1 MNDISIV
8 HGALVRSATFLALLA
23 LPVLAAPVA
32 GQDPVRVEE
41 DAACE
46 WNGGDRDRYCE
57 TREYALSPHDRIEVD
72 AGQNGGLAVT
82 GWDRDE
88 VRLIARIQASSRDDD
103 PRALAREIRIRTGE
117 RIAAEGPRSWGRGS
131 GWSVSFDLMV
141 PRRTD
146 LRLAASNGGI
156 RLAELSGVVEARTT
170 NGGIHLLGGAG
181 DVRGETTNGGLHVE
195 LLGDRWDGAGLDLQT
210 TNGGVE
216 IVVPRGY
223 SAELETGTVN
233 GGMRLDLPVTVQGRI
248 DRRIRTTLGDGG
260 PLIRALTTNGGVV
273 LRH

>member
-1 MNDISIV
+1 MRNSLTRT
-8 HGALVRSATFLALLA
+8 GPSLLLLA
-23 LPVLAAPVA
+23 VIALGEPLAA
-32 GQDPVRVEE
+32 QDPVRVEE
-41 DAACE
+41 DADCQ
-46 WNGGDRDRYCE
+46 WSSGDRESYCE

-72 AGQNGGLAVT
+72 AGQNGGIEVQ

-88 VRLIARIQASSRDDD
+88 IRLIARIQASSRDDD
-103 PRALAREIRIRTGE
+103 PRDVAREIRIRTGA
-117 RIAAEGPRSWGRGS
+117 RIDAEGPRQWGRGT

-141 PRRTD
+141 PRETE
-146 LRLAASNGGI
+146 LRLRASNGGI
-156 RLAELSGVVEARTT
+156 RLAELEGVVDAHTT
-170 NGGIHLLGGAG
+170 NGGIHLVGGSG
-181 DVRGETTNGGLHVE
+181 EVRGETTNGGLHVE
-195 LLGDRWDGAGLDLQT
+195 LLGDRWQGGGVDLRT

-216 IVVPRGY
+216 IVVPSGY

-260 PLIRALTTNGGVV
+260 PLIRALTTNGGVR